1 MKSKITEIFRST
13 QGEGKYL
20 GVSQI
25 FIRFF
30 GCNIDCQWCDTKIA
44 LEKSDEVRD
53 YSAKD
58 LADIVLKQ
66 SKEIHSVSL
75 TGGEP
80 LIQKDFLKEFLPIL
94 KENKILTY
102 LETNG
107 ILFSALEENIENI
120 DFVSMDFK
128 LPSSTG
134 EKEFWQEHE
143 AFLKISQKKD
153 VFIKSVISLGTTEE
167 DVRTAVKLAS
177 EVNRDIVFILQPNA
191 KEDMDQCV
199 KRCQRFQDIGFEF
212 LNDVRIIPQM
222 HKVLGV
228 R

>member
-1 MKSKITEIFRST
+1 MKSKITEIFRSI

-20 GVSQI
+20 GISQL

-30 GCNIDCQWCDTKIA
+30 GCNINCKWCDTKISA
-44 LEKSDEVRD
+44 EQNDQIRD
-53 YSAKD
+53 YSIKD
-58 LADIVLKQ
+58 LVDIVFKQ
-66 SKEIHSVSL
+66 SKGIHSVSL

-80 LIQKDFLKEFLPIL
+80 LIQKDFLRDFLPIL
-94 KENKILTY
+94 KENKVLTY

-107 ILFSALEENIENI
+107 ILFSALEENIKNI

-134 EKEFWQEHE
+134 EREFWQEHR
-143 AFLKISQKKD
+143 AFLEIAQQKD
-153 VFIKSVISLGTTEE
+153 VFIKSVISLDTTEE
-167 DVRTAVKLAS
+167 DVRIAVKLAS

-191 KEDMDQCV
+191 KENIDESV
-199 KRCQRFQDIGFEF
+199 RRCQRFQDIGFEF
-212 LNDVRIIPQM
+212 LSDVRIIPQV
-222 HKVLGV
+222 HKILGV